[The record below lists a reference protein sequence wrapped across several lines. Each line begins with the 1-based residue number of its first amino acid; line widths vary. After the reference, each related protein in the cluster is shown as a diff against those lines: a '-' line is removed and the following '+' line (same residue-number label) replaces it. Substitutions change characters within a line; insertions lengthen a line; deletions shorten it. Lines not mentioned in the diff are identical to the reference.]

1 MSYNLSGVALPFLLM
16 HHKF

>member
-1 MSYNLSGVALPFLLM
+1 MSYNLSGVALTFLLM